1 MNRSWI
7 AIDGPSG
14 SGKSTAARELARALD
29 WCYLDTGATYRAATL
44 AALDAGVPLAD
55 VEPLAPDST
64 PASRA
69 ACQRAADLVR
79 TIRIESGLDP
89 DHPTISLDGRQVDK
103 EIRSHRVTQWV
114 SALASIPAV
123 RSQLVGAQRAV
134 AEAHLEPGIVVEGRD
149 IAAVVLPEAALQV
162 YLTARPDARARRRVA
177 DPAAE
182 AAGGLA
188 NAERD
193 LARRDQVDQTRAD
206 TPAGVAPGAIVVDS
220 SELGIEEVTEVLL
233 SLCRQ
238 AGIATPE

>member
-1 MNRSWI
+1 MRGWI

-14 SGKSTAARELARALD
+14 SGKSTAARELARALG
-29 WCYLDTGATYRAATL
+29 WRYLDTGATYRAATL
-44 AALDAGVPLAD
+44 AALEAGVPLDD
-55 VEPLAPDST
+55 VDPLAPDST

-69 ACQRAADLVR
+69 ACEQAADLVR
-79 TIRIESGLDP
+79 RVRIESGLDP
-89 DHPTISLDGRQVDK
+89 EQPTITIDGRQVDK
-103 EIRSHRVTQWV
+103 EIRSQRVTQWV

-123 RSQLVGAQRAV
+123 RSQLVADQRAA

-149 IAAVVLPEAALQV
+149 IATVVLPEAALRV
-162 YLTARPDARARRRVA
+162 YLTARPDARARRRIG

-188 NAERD
+188 EAELD

-220 SELGIEEVTEVLL
+220 SELGIEEVTEILL

-238 AGIATPE
+238 AGIATPG